1 MVTIGLTGW
10 TGTARIV
17 RGEFLRLRE
26 QDFVTAARAL
36 GASNRR
42 IMFRHILPNALAP
55 VMVLAAF
62 GVSGAILTESG
73 LSYLGFGVPP
83 PTPSWGDLLSQ
94 AQNYISFAWW
104 LVTFPGLAI
113 FLTVTGYN
121 LIGQGLRDATDP
133 RLIR

>member
-1 MVTIGLTGW
+1 MEEGVL
-10 TGTARIV
+10 
-17 RGEFLRLRE
+17 
-26 QDFVTAARAL
+26 
-36 GASNRR
+36 
-42 IMFRHILPNALAP
+42 ILSD
-55 VMVLAAF
+55 AF
-62 GVSGAILTESG
+62 GISGAVLTESG

-83 PTPSWGDLLSQ
+83 PTPSWGDILSQ

-104 LVTFPGLAI
+104 LAVFPGLAI